1 MRERIVGPRAIGK
14 PLQIA
19 VDEMTGTTEA
29 TQHPGG
35 MRSTPILE
43 GNQLSFGT
51 IAHIDFVALYRRVYH
66 PKPRYAL
73 GNGPVA
79 AAQLWDC
86 CFGGDYMGRTR
97 RRSWGRWKS
106 SSTMR
111 T

>member
-1 MRERIVGPRAIGK
+1 
-14 PLQIA
+14 
-19 VDEMTGTTEA
+19 
-29 TQHPGG
+29 

-51 IAHIDFVALYRRVYH
+51 IADFDFVAFIGVCIT
-66 PKPRYAL
+66 PKARYAL

-86 CFGGDYMGRTR
+86 CFGGDYMGRIG

-111 T
+111 I